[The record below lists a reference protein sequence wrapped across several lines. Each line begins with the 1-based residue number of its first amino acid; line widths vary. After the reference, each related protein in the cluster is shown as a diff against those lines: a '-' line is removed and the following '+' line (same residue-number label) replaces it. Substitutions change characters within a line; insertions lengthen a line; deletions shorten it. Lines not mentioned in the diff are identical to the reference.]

1 MKLPNYALLLSLCLL
16 WQHAFGEDTENGFVP
31 IFDGKTFS
39 GWEGDIQNSFRIQEG
54 AIVGGNLRN
63 RIPQNEF
70 LATLKRYTDFE
81 LRLQVKLLGEG
92 ANAGIQFRTERI
104 PDHHEVIGYQAD
116 MGQQY
121 WGALY
126 DESRR
131 RKILAGP
138 SSKLVTRILKPN
150 DWNDYVIRAKG
161 NTITLYLNGTKTVDY
176 IEPDATIPQTGRIC
190 LQIHSGPP
198 SEAWYRHIRIK
209 DLSEKAP
216 IKADSAPR

>member
-1 MKLPNYALLLSLCLL
+1 MFT

-104 PDHHEVIGYQAD
+104 PDHLRLLIPSRY
-116 MGQQY
+116 
-121 WGALY
+121 GAA
-126 DESRR
+126 
-131 RKILAGP
+131 ILSFMTNLAAARFGWP
-138 SSKLVTRILKPN
+138 SSKL
-150 DWNDYVIRAKG
+150 
-161 NTITLYLNGTKTVDY
+161 
-176 IEPDATIPQTGRIC
+176 
-190 LQIHSGPP
+190 
-198 SEAWYRHIRIK
+198 
-209 DLSEKAP
+209 
-216 IKADSAPR
+216 